1 MSETIDEQGHD
12 RRVDGARLQG
22 VGHLEGPWTK
32 WGVLVATG
40 SLLLAYFA
48 TASQLHWP
56 PFTPHPTTSQ
66 TPPPSPSPTQP
77 PPSSPRATTS
87 AQISLSRPTAP
98 RGSSLTVYGSG
109 FHPNELVQITIQDTI
124 VATVTA
130 DSQGQFTQDIT
141 IPNSAPPSQVQTSVV
156 ATGEMLD
163 TATAPFSTS

>member
-56 PFTPHPTTSQ
+56 PFTPHPTTS
-66 TPPPSPSPTQP
+66 QP

-141 IPNSAPPSQVQTSVV
+141 IPNSAPPPQVQTSVV

>member
-1 MSETIDEQGHD
+1 M
-12 RRVDGARLQG
+12 
-22 VGHLEGPWTK
+22 EGPWTK
-32 WGVLVATG
+32 WGVLIATG
-40 SLLLAYFA
+40 SLVLTYIA

-56 PFTPHPTTSQ
+56 PFTLHPTTSQ
-66 TPPPSPSPTQP
+66 TPPPGSNPTQP
-77 PPSSPRATTS
+77 PPSSSPATAS

-109 FHPNELVQITIQDTI
+109 FRPNELVQIMIQDTF
-124 VATVTA
+124 VANVTA

-141 IPNSAPPSQVQTSVV
+141 IPNSAPPAGVQTSIV